1 MDSIFHQPSKWED
14 LEHCHT
20 THDLWEG
27 IGSYQGQHAKNKTM
41 VKFPWGKK
49 TASKKGVISS
59 KVARTDTS
67 TRDVYQSRL
76 SDELDILLKTF
87 GPS

>member
-1 MDSIFHQPSKWED
+1 MNHYFWGKFGTY
-14 LEHCHT
+14 L
-20 THDLWEG
+20 
-27 IGSYQGQHAKNKTM
+27 GQHAKNKTM

-49 TASKKGVISS
+49 TASKKGVMSR